1 MLTTSNRYSV
11 AILATEIP
19 LLILQRNIR
28 CWLLASDY
36 SLLIVRSGISVAAKS
51 AMDKSVAK
59 ISATTN
65 LHLIFVVADSVT
77 KLF

>member
-1 MLTTSNRYSV
+1 M
-11 AILATEIP
+11 
-19 LLILQRNIR
+19 QRKIR
-28 CWLLASDY
+28 FWLLASDY

-59 ISATTN
+59 KSATTN